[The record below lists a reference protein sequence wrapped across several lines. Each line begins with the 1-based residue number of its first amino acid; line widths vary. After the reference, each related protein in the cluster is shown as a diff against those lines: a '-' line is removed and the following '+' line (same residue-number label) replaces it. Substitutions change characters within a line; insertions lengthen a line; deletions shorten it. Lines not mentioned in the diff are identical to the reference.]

1 MKLAAMCLLLPF
13 LLSVGANAQT
23 GSSAAKAACVNPKL
37 ATKEDSYMFGRIA
50 AAVEDLGGG
59 YNTEALH
66 RYASIVKD
74 MEKKDYH
81 PCLRW
86 MAYDGYGESL
96 TIAKKK
102 DKAIAE
108 LTRAVEVAKTLGD
121 AEREESARHMEAAQQ
136 LK

>member
-1 MKLAAMCLLLPF
+1 MKLAAMCLVLPF
-13 LLSVGANAQT
+13 LLSVGANAHT
-23 GSSAAKAACVNPKL
+23 GSPPAKAACVNPKL
-37 ATKEDSYMFGRIA
+37 ATKEESYMFGRVLA
-50 AAVEDLGGG
+50 AIEDLGGG

-74 MEKKDYH
+74 IEKRDYH

-102 DKAIAE
+102 DKAIAA
-108 LTRAVEVAKTLGD
+108 LTRAVEVANTLGD
-121 AEREESARHMEAAQQ
+121 SEREESARHIEAAQQ